1 MSHSSAYL
9 LEKVMTNIE
18 KIKMLENVVGKLTN
32 QNQQLPNQTWTV
44 IGLIVTVVFGVSAF
58 LILNKAKLKNY

>member
-1 MSHSSAYL
+1 
-9 LEKVMTNIE
+9 MTNIE